1 MFRLTRRRRG
11 KERDCQQDADNGD
24 DPASSSS
31 ATRNFPPADSAD
43 PCSPARVSRR
53 VTTPFFELLE
63 REEGLSL
70 ESLFLSR
77 LFRGRAPSFPRS
89 IITFFPFLL
98 ARRSKTTIEEDVV
111 SSVPPTNEREESSNA
126 VLGRAR
132 LVSIAFSSGLMRSLE
147 EIKG

>member
-1 MFRLTRRRRG
+1 MLTT
-11 KERDCQQDADNGD
+11 
-24 DPASSSS
+24 
-31 ATRNFPPADSAD
+31 ATIQLPPRQKFPS
-43 PCSPARVSRR
+43 CRFSGSVLSRAGITSRYNSFLR
-53 VTTPFFELLE
+53 VTRKRG

-126 VLGRAR
+126 VTAILGRAR